1 MKANIKIFAGAAAA
15 LLALFAF
22 PGCATLAGAGS
33 ALGNEEVTGLET
45 TIFYPDKSLV
55 WAGELTAASPLSNT
69 YMYQASQYY
78 REQAT
83 YQTTARVAGWEQA
96 GWDFEYTDK
105 IALNRE
111 IQAGN
116 YRLGAVINNVG
127 RTPGNAGVRA
137 NSAASVRDEFTVKDP
152 RGKVIGT
159 VEGPPYTRVLSN
171 DPIDWGHDYLID
183 PDKPR
188 TYRPVFIKTVTN
200 QTVNAVD
207 EKQFSANYR
216 ALVKE
221 KQDWIIFNYLD
232 DSGFREVTDTDTF
245 NFTGAGAVSG
255 KKVKAI
261 LADQLKYLPPGTVLV
276 NGGINDNPGYCFI
289 LKAQTAGG
297 VLKCQ
302 VYQYQ

>member
-1 MKANIKIFAGAAAA
+1 MKANIKIFAGAVAA
-15 LLALFAF
+15 LIALFAF
-22 PGCATLAGAGS
+22 PGCATLAGMGS
-33 ALGNEEVTGLET
+33 ALGNEKVIGLET

-55 WAGELTAASPLSNT
+55 WAVELTAANPLSNT

-78 REQAT
+78 QEQAT
-83 YQTTARVAGWEQA
+83 YQTTAQVAGWEQA

-127 RTPGNAGVRA
+127 RTPPTFTDGPGRI
-137 NSAASVRDEFTVKDP
+137 VRDKFTVKDP
-152 RGKVIGT
+152 SGKTIST
-159 VEGPPYTRVLSN
+159 VEGPPYKVGGTM
-171 DPIDWGHDYLID
+171 DWGHDYLID

-188 TYRPVFIKTVTN
+188 TYRPVYTKTVTN

-207 EKQFSANYR
+207 QKQFLANYN

-221 KQDWIIFNYLD
+221 KKDWIIFNFLD

-261 LADQLKYLPPGTVLV
+261 LAYQLKYLPPGTVLV

>member
-1 MKANIKIFAGAAAA
+1 MKAAIKTFAGAAAA
-15 LLALFAF
+15 LLALSAF

-33 ALGNEEVTGLET
+33 ALGNEKVTGQET

-55 WAGELTAASPLSNT
+55 WAKELTAASPLSNT

-78 REQAT
+78 QEQAT
-83 YQTTARVAGWEQA
+83 YQTTVRVAGWEQA

-127 RTPGNAGVRA
+127 RTPPNIGVWA
-137 NSAASVRDEFTVKDP
+137 IVRDEFTVKDA
-152 RGKVIGT
+152 RGKTIGT
-159 VEGPPYTRVLSN
+159 VEGPPYTRIES
-171 DPIDWGHDYLID
+171 DGPIDWGHDYLID

-188 TYRPVFIKTVTN
+188 TYRPVFIKTATN

-207 EKQFSANYR
+207 EKQFSANYA

-221 KQDWIIFNYLD
+221 KKDWIMFNYLD

-255 KKVKAI
+255 KRVKAI
-261 LADQLKYLPPGTVLV
+261 LADQLKYLPPGTVLM

-289 LKAQTAGG
+289 LKAQMAGG